1 MSLNRYIYIA
11 SRRYHGARFR
21 EDLMST
27 KELKGYW
34 GGVRNRMVHRLM
46 DNHSLEALVVKRGGY
61 NRNVRG
67 LSCRVKDGHLVA
79 HNYSIFRARKPSPM
93 TDKKID
99 PGQVG
104 LFGRLL
110 I

>member
-11 SRRYHGARFR
+11 SWRYHGAHFR

-67 LSCRVKDGHLVA
+67 LSCRVKDSYLVA
-79 HNYSIFRARKPSPM
+79 HNYSIFRARKTIVPN
-93 TDKKID
+93 D
-99 PGQVG
+99 
-104 LFGRLL
+104 R
-110 I
+110 